1 MCPWPFGYGKLSV
14 KLHVARLEQEPCG
27 CMPMSMRL
35 CRETWTEEV
44 SLCTVVRSFDRCSL
58 TARRTWSGFPA
69 RALPGCSFYV
79 HTVFI
84 VHLLPQFIAMWVKSI
99 RETQSPI
106 HIIIHHTLWQSAV
119 CWVTDGPTAT
129 WNRNSQN
136 EKMNEWWFFSA
147 PQYTVRLYVRF
158 VCLWKQVLNILP
170 PSLSEPMWSVLRVI
184 LWTLCCCHRAPPL
197 GHRWARTTDVP
208 PSLRHLFLTHLPML
222 CSKSAV

>member
-1 MCPWPFGYGKLSV
+1 MCAWPFGYGKLSV

-44 SLCTVVRSFDRCSL
+44 SLCTVVWSFDRCSL

-106 HIIIHHTLWQSAV
+106 RIIIHHTLWQSAV

-158 VCLWKQVLNILP
+158 VSVYESKFLIFYLH
-170 PSLSEPMWSVLRVI
+170 PSVNQ
-184 LWTLCCCHRAPPL
+184 C
-197 GHRWARTTDVP
+197 D
-208 PSLRHLFLTHLPML
+208 LFSGLFCGP
-222 CSKSAV
+222 SAVVIALLLWATGGPVPLMCPHPWGTYF